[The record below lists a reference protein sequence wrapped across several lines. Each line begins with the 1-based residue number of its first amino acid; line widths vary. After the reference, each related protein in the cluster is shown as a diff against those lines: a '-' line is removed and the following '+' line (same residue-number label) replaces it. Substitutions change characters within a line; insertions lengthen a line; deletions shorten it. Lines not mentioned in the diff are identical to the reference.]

1 MIHNLKSFDRNLSQ
15 CIIAFIIL
23 SLLVKMCLIS
33 LKKVVIFALSFTLFL
48 FSFSFY
54 FYKSHLK
61 HTGDE
66 GVLFLKLCETFSYVG
81 YFEYNF
87 RGSPSIPKKVSP
99 KKIASN
105 CILDFFPCER
115 A

>member
-1 MIHNLKSFDRNLSQ
+1 
-15 CIIAFIIL
+15 
-23 SLLVKMCLIS
+23 MCLIS
-33 LKKVVIFALSFTLFL
+33 LKKVVIFALSLILFL
-48 FSFSFY
+48 YSFSFY
-54 FYKSHLK
+54 FYKTHLE

-87 RGSPSIPKKVSP
+87 RRPPFAP
-99 KKIASN
+99 KKISASN
-105 CILDFFPCER
+105 CILDFFRCKR